1 MYYLKKKKVEKIM
14 SKDVADY
21 LIEIRDLLIEG
32 CDRDLPYT
40 AIYNA
45 IDLLNELDNA
55 MTLNSSTV
63 EDINYTPNKILDQ
76 STSLGKG

>member
-1 MYYLKKKKVEKIM
+1 M

-32 CDRDLPYT
+32 YDSDFPYAT
-40 AIYNA
+40 IHDA
-45 IDLLNELDNA
+45 IDLLNELDNV

-63 EDINYTPNKILDQ
+63 EDINNTPNKILD
-76 STSLGKG
+76 